1 MKASE
6 IVYFAAELAEFKV
19 IQKLG
24 GDVWQTDKNG
34 DERFIEEAQELF
46 NEQYE
51 IVYNMLI
58 EYIKA

>member
-1 MKASE
+1 MD
-6 IVYFAAELAEFKV
+6 FAAELAEFKV
-19 IQKLG
+19 IQRLG
-24 GDVWQTDKNG
+24 GDVWQKDENG

-51 IVYNMLI
+51 IVYNILI

>member
-1 MKASE
+1 MKVSE
-6 IVYFAAELAEFKV
+6 IMDFAAELAEFKV
-19 IQKLG
+19 IQRLG
-24 GDVWQTDKNG
+24 GDVWQKDENG

-51 IVYNMLI
+51 IVYNILI